1 MLSHMSFDVGPVEF
15 VVLVLFSKKNKN
27 LIHRGEAAIFD
38 GSQLVVYMQLE
49 SKYENCVLSPGERRA
64 RVNSRSTSRENFWR
78 G

>member
-1 MLSHMSFDVGPVEF
+1 M
-15 VVLVLFSKKNKN
+15 
-27 LIHRGEAAIFD
+27 IHRGEAAIFD